1 MIGVGLRHA
10 HFATLLAARAR
21 GELAEVLRGVDFLEI
36 HAENWFGEGGADWA
50 VLNALRSVKPISCH
64 GVGLSLGTADGI
76 DPAHLNKFAQVV
88 ARAEPFL
95 VSDHLCWGHAHGHHH
110 NDLLPLPFTEEA
122 LQLVA
127 RHVDQVQTRLKRTL
141 LVENISRY
149 VEFNHST
156 LSECAFLAELSRR
169 TGCGVLLDV
178 NNLYVNQINH
188 GTAALAEMQYLAPE
202 MVAQIHLAGHT
213 ARELGGKT
221 MLIDTH
227 STKVAPAVWSLY
239 AAAVKRYGDIPSL
252 IEWDN
257 DLPAWEALVAEAT
270 RARQVQGQPR

>member
-1 MIGVGLRHA
+1 M
-10 HFATLLAARAR
+10 
-21 GELAEVLRGVDFLEI
+21 
-36 HAENWFGEGGADWA
+36 
-50 VLNALRSVKPISCH
+50 
-64 GVGLSLGTADGI
+64 
-76 DPAHLNKFAQVV
+76 
-88 ARAEPFL
+88 
-95 VSDHLCWGHAHGHHH
+95 
-110 NDLLPLPFTEEA
+110 
-122 LQLVA
+122 
-127 RHVDQVQTRLKRTL
+127 
-141 LVENISRY
+141 
-149 VEFNHST
+149 
-156 LSECAFLAELSRR
+156 
-169 TGCGVLLDV
+169 LLDV